1 MSTFFTL
8 IVYFISPFYLEYIL
22 EMTSNKGNMELYGLY
37 LGLYYK
43 RNLLYL
49 SSFLLFISYLFSY
62 KYLLFSSCIFFT
74 YSLYAFIGYVSE
86 WRDIFV
92 IYC

>member
-1 MSTFFTL
+1 MTL
-8 IVYFISPFYLEYIL
+8 HKGTTGLHEIYKGIYIR
-22 EMTSNKGNMELYGLY
+22 
-37 LGLYYK
+37 
-43 RNLLYL
+43 RNLIYI